1 MKGCLIV
8 KAAKLKVN
16 EIAEDLGET
25 FGSSLVSQRSLNGSI
40 VTVAEITNKLD
51 IWQTA
56 FKYECLGL
64 QTAYGFA
71 DVENEAIYIANEK
84 MLQRLEK

>member
-8 KAAKLKVN
+8 KAAKIKAN
-16 EIAEDLGET
+16 EIAEELVET
-25 FGSSLVSQRSLNGSI
+25 FGASLISQRSLNESI

-56 FKYECLGL
+56 FKYECLGIE
-64 QTAYGFA
+64 TAYGFA
-71 DVENEAIYIANEK
+71 DGENEAIYIANEK
-84 MLQRLEK
+84 MDQRMEK